1 MSDPRPDERP
11 YADAPKEVVAALG
24 GVAPTFQQWRAI
36 SHPPAPGAVVAG
48 AGSGKTA
55 VMAARV
61 VYLALAATGA
71 VPADHGGAMP
81 SRVLCLTFTNKAA
94 EELSRRV
101 LRAVAGLG
109 LPEGEEPTVLTY
121 HAFAATLIRDYGLR
135 MGVEPGQ
142 QLLSEAQKWQLMG
155 SLLDDREFEAYEV
168 RSDYIVGEALQLA
181 DQVANHLVDPREVV
195 RLTRELAES
204 AELAREK
211 EPQIRAAVA
220 KRLELA
226 GLVAA
231 YEARKRELGYIDYG
245 DQISLAFD
253 LVRGHP
259 EVAGEFRDRYRAV
272 LLDEYQDT
280 NSAQARLLQELCGT
294 GAAVTAVGDPDQNIY
309 AWRGASLQ
317 NILRFEDDFG
327 ATGGAS
333 LPLYVNFRS
342 GSRILEVANA
352 VIEEVPPER
361 RAADKVLRPHPDRG
375 EGRVLA
381 FVAAD
386 DRAEGRHIARLIR
399 DLRDE
404 RGLRWQDF
412 AVLCRKR
419 KLFAAI
425 AEALREA
432 DVPAEV
438 VDLGGLLKMP
448 EVVEVVAWLHLLEDP
463 GRNIDLARLLQ
474 GPRWRIGYRDL
485 RAMAQWASRRNRE
498 LEGAITSEEDLPGD
512 VIFAL
517 AEALEHTDDPDM
529 EGLSDEARERLR
541 GFAVLLAGLRE
552 AAKGS
557 LEDLVEAVIDRSG
570 LWAELDA
577 SREESAT
584 GARRN
589 LLNLIQHISSFSPV
603 DGEAS
608 LSTLIEYL
616 DTAQQTEDDLEP
628 AQPSE
633 SDTVKLLTI
642 HKAKGLEWPVV
653 FVPGLAEHKRYGS
666 SLFPDASRGPN
677 PLTRPA
683 TLPFELRGDRDV
695 LPRYDGDLK
704 AFKKE
709 LAARGHEEER
719 RLCYV
724 ALTRARDVLVASAAH
739 WYEGPSEPHFP
750 GRFLAA
756 VARHDAS
763 EVLFEEECPDES
775 PVVEARRARVP
786 RWPLRAR
793 PDDADEL
800 FPEGW
805 RAAAARATEDPAS
818 VKPRLEA
825 LEAGEA
831 AELGRILRADLER
844 AGRIRERLQ
853 PEPGP
858 AAPTTLSVSGLI
870 AYAKCPKLFYWSQ
883 VRPLP
888 RRPSQAARL
897 GSEVHRWIELQSR
910 GQATLLDV
918 DDLPDL
924 STEERLGEP
933 GKEQALREAF
943 RASRFSGVTP
953 LYAERPFLLY
963 LGGMV
968 VGGRIDAIFGQPDGP
983 WEVVDYKTGRVPPDD
998 DPLSGFQ
1005 LDLYALACTEIWGKR
1020 AEDLTLTYLYLA
1032 EGKEVTRGAGDV
1044 AEVRERVVRALKG
1057 VAAGRFD
1064 PTPGDQCRWC
1074 DFLSFCSAGQA
1085 HLDGGS

>member
-1 MSDPRPDERP
+1 MTEPRADERP
-11 YADAPKEVVAALG
+11 FTDVPPEVMAALG
-24 GVAPTFQQWRAI
+24 GVPPTGQQWRAI
-36 SHPPAPGAVVAG
+36 SHPPRPGAVVAG

-61 VYLALAATGA
+61 VYLALAATGRVA
-71 VPADHGGAMP
+71 AEHDGAMP
-81 SRVLCLTFTNKAA
+81 SQVLCLTFTNKAA
-94 EELSRRV
+94 EELARRV
-101 LRAVAGLG
+101 RQAVSGLG
-109 LPEGEEPTVLTY
+109 LPEGEEPTVHTY
-121 HAFAATLIRDYGLR
+121 HAFAARLIEDYGLR
-135 MGVEPGQ
+135 MGLEPGQ

-155 SLLDDREFEAYEV
+155 SLLEDREFEAWEI
-168 RSDYIVGEALQLA
+168 RSDYVVGEALGLA
-181 DQVANHLVDPREVV
+181 DQVANHLVDPREVA
-195 RLTRELAES
+195 RLTRELQAS
-204 AELAREK
+204 PELHKEK
-211 EPQIRAAVA
+211 EAQIRTAVA
-220 KRLELA
+220 KRVELA
-226 GLVAA
+226 DLVAD
-231 YEARKRELGYIDYG
+231 YQDRKRELKVIDYG
-245 DQISLAFD
+245 DQIALAVE
-253 LVRGHP
+253 LVRDHP
-259 EVAGEFRDRYRAV
+259 EVGRRFRERYRAV

-280 NSAQARLLQELCGT
+280 NHAQAVLLRELCGR
-294 GAAVTAVGDPDQNIY
+294 GASVTAVGDPDQNIY
-309 AWRGASLQ
+309 AWRGASLH
-317 NILRFEDDFG
+317 NILRFADDFG
-327 ATGGAS
+327 AEGDAS

-352 VIEEVPPER
+352 IIEEVPEER

-399 DLRDE
+399 ELRRE
-404 RGLRWQDF
+404 RSLRWQDF

-419 KLFAAI
+419 KLFTAI
-425 AEALREA
+425 AEALRDA

-448 EVVEVVAWLHLLEDP
+448 EVVEVVAWLRLLEDP

-485 RAMAQWASRRNRE
+485 RAMAQWAAQRNRE
-498 LEGAITSEEDLPGD
+498 LVGAVASDEDLPGD

-517 AEALEHTDDPDM
+517 AEAVEHAPEI
-529 EGLSDEARERLR
+529 EGLSPEGLERLTE
-541 GFAVLLAGLRE
+541 FAALLAELRE

-557 LEDLVEAVIDRSG
+557 LEDLVEAIASRSG
-570 LWAELDA
+570 LWSELEA
-577 SREESAT
+577 SREESAA

-633 SDTVKLLTI
+633 SDTVKLLTV
-642 HKAKGLEWPVV
+642 HKAKGLEWDVV
-653 FVPGLAEHKRYGS
+653 FVPGLAEHHRYGS

-695 LPRYDGDLK
+695 LPRYEGDLK
-704 AFKKE
+704 AFKKALTE
-709 LAARGHEEER
+709 RGHEEER

-724 ALTRARDVLVASAAH
+724 ALTRARDVLVCSAAH
-739 WYEGPSEPHFP
+739 WYEGPSDPYEP
-750 GRFLAA
+750 GRFLTA
-756 VARHDAS
+756 VARHPAS
-763 EVLFEEECPDES
+763 EVLFSEEAPEEN
-775 PVVEARRARVP
+775 PVIEARRARVP
-786 RWPLRAR
+786 EWPLPAR

-805 RAAAARATEDPAS
+805 HTAAARAAEDPSFVQA
-818 VKPRLEA
+818 RLGD
-825 LEAGEA
+825 LPAGEA
-831 AELGRILRADLER
+831 AEVDRMVGADRER
-844 AGRIRERLQ
+844 AELIRERLA
-853 PEPGP
+853 PTPGP

-910 GQATLLDV
+910 GQATLMDV

-933 GKEQALREAF
+933 GREQELREAF
-943 RASRFSGVTP
+943 RHSRFFGVSP

-963 LGGMV
+963 LDGMV
-968 VGGRIDAIFGQPDGP
+968 VGGRIDAIFGEPDGR

-1005 LDLYALACTEIWGKR
+1005 LDLYALAAVEIWGKR
-1020 AEDLTLTYLYLA
+1020 PEDLTLTYLYLA
-1032 EGKEVTRGAGDV
+1032 EGKEVTRGAGDMDEVRARV
-1044 AEVRERVVRALKG
+1044 AEALKG

-1074 DFLSFCSAGQA
+1074 DFLSFCDAGRA
-1085 HLDGGS
+1085 YLATPPN